1 MPAWVA
7 SLPAVNAGLNGL
19 ALLLLL
25 GGWVLVRRGHHD
37 AHRRTMLLAF
47 ATSVLFLVCYLG
59 HHAARYHYIG
69 DGHVRFAGTGTI
81 RTVYLAILASH
92 VVLAAA
98 VPVLAIVTI
107 RRGLRQDWENH
118 RRIAKITFPVW
129 LYVSLTG
136 VIIYVMLFHWNVG

>member
-98 VPVLAIVTI
+98 VPVLAIIAIYRAFKGQMDKHARIARWALPIWMYVSVTGVTI
-107 RRGLRQDWENH
+107 YWM
-118 RRIAKITFPVW
+118 
-129 LYVSLTG
+129 LYRMS
-136 VIIYVMLFHWNVG
+136 F